1 MFIAL
6 RDLAYAKGRF
16 ALMALVI
23 ALIAFLMTFLTGLV
37 AGLIK
42 NNISGLMELDVS
54 HIAFEFDDKPTYRNT
69 MIERDQWEEWA
80 QQRTF
85 SLGRC
90 GVEDSTPSI
99 MAWNPS
105 PTLTPPTA

>member
-6 RDLAYAKGRF
+6 RDLAFAKGRF

-23 ALIAFLMTFLTGLV
+23 ALIAFLMTFLTGLA

-54 HIAFEFDDKPTYRNT
+54 HIAFEFD
-69 MIERDQWEEWA
+69 
-80 QQRTF
+80 
-85 SLGRC
+85 
-90 GVEDSTPSI
+90 
-99 MAWNPS
+99 
-105 PTLTPPTA
+105 